1 MVSESLISLWL
12 AGGIGLLLSAVIE
25 QCMTPKPPLARPW
38 SAWALHS
45 GLWLFFYGL
54 LVLALG
60 RVWFAIVAET
70 AFILVLIL
78 VNNAKFKALREPFVF
93 HDYEYFTDAI
103 KHPRLYIPFLGW
115 GKFILAVIGFTLA
128 IIVLMLGEAVPVDRF
143 VITGQLGGIV
153 AIIISSGC
161 LLLAGNRYC
170 PQVAFQPSQDIIAIG
185 LGASLWRYGQAAFK
199 KPTQH
204 SPFDVERPKNR
215 LNQLPH
221 LVAMQSESFFD
232 PRSLHSAIRTE
243 VLSAFDATKQDSILS
258 GKLHVPAWGAN
269 TVRTEFAFLS
279 GIEGATLGVHQFN
292 PYRALAAGWHI
303 SSVASYL
310 KKLGYRTVCIHP
322 YPASFYQRNIVY
334 PKLGFDEFI
343 DISAFSE
350 EDQFGPYTA
359 DEAVGKKIID
369 IVKQSE
375 NPVFIFAITM
385 ENHGPL
391 HLETVE
397 AADISRAYHS
407 QPPEGFDDMTIYLR
421 HLKNADQMISY
432 IKQELLLCDR
442 LAGLCW
448 YGDHVPIMPMV
459 YEQCGYPSGEVDFLC
474 WTNRPIEESQK
485 DDNKS
490 LPAHQLS
497 ANWLNMMGLM

>member
-12 AGGIGLLLSAVIE
+12 AGSIGLLLSIVIE

-54 LVLALG
+54 LALTLG

-128 IIVLMLGEAVPVDRF
+128 IIVLMLGETVPVGRF
-143 VITGQLGGIV
+143 ELTGQLGGIIV
-153 AIIISSGC
+153 TIVTSGC
-161 LLLAGNRYC
+161 FLLLGNRYC
-170 PQVAFQPSQDIIAIG
+170 PKVTFQPSQDIIAIG
-185 LGASLWRYGQAAFK
+185 LGASLWRYAQAAWT
-199 KPTQH
+199 KPILH
-204 SPFDVERPKNR
+204 SPFEVEKPKNKHD
-215 LNQLPH
+215 QLPH
-221 LVAMQSESFFD
+221 LVAVQSESFFD
-232 PRSLHSAIRTE
+232 PRSLHSAIRTD
-243 VLSAFDATKQDSILS
+243 VLSAFDATKQASILS
-258 GKLHVPAWGAN
+258 GKLYVPAWGAN

-279 GIEGATLGVHQFN
+279 GIEGVTLGVHQFN

-310 KKLGYRTVCIHP
+310 KKIGYRTICIHP
-322 YPASFYQRNIVY
+322 YPASFYQRNVVY
-334 PKLGFDEFI
+334 PRLGFDEFI
-343 DISAFSE
+343 DITAFSKD
-350 EDQFGPYTA
+350 DQFGPYTG
-359 DEAVGKKIID
+359 DEAVGKKMID

-375 NPVFIFAITM
+375 TPVFVFAITM

-391 HLETVE
+391 HLETVS
-397 AADISRAYHS
+397 ATDVTRAYHA
-407 QPPEGFDDMTIYLR
+407 QPPTGFDDMTIYLR
-421 HLKNADQMISY
+421 HLKNADQMINY
-432 IKQELLLCDR
+432 LKQELLLCNR

-448 YGDHVPIMPMV
+448 YGDHVPIMPTV
-459 YEQCGYPSGEVDFLC
+459 YERCGYPAGEVDFLC
-474 WTNRPIEESQK
+474 WANRPIE
-485 DDNKS
+485 DNKKNANS
-490 LPAHQLS
+490 SLS
-497 ANWLNMMGLM
+497 AHELSAKWLNMMGLM

>member
-1 MVSESLISLWL
+1 MSESLISLL
-12 AGGIGLLLSAVIE
+12 IAGSIGLLLSIVIE
-25 QCMTPKPPLARPW
+25 QFMTPKAPLARPW
-38 SAWALHS
+38 PAWGLHI

-60 RVWFAIVAET
+60 RVWFAVVAET

-78 VNNAKFKALREPFVF
+78 VNNAKFRALREPFVF

-115 GKFILAVIGFTLA
+115 GKFILAAVGFILA
-128 IIVLMLGEAVPVDRF
+128 VIVLMLGEAVPVDRF
-143 VITGQLGGIV
+143 ALAGQLGGIV
-153 AIIISSGC
+153 AIIATSSC
-161 LLLAGNRYC
+161 LLLIGNRYC
-170 PQVAFQPSQDIIAIG
+170 PKVRFLPSQDIIALG
-185 LGASLWRYGQAAFK
+185 LGASLWRYAQAAFTQ
-199 KPTQH
+199 PIQH
-204 SPFDVERPKNR
+204 SPFEVKKPKNN

-221 LVAMQSESFFD
+221 LVAVQSESFFD
-232 PRSLHSAIRTE
+232 PRSLYSGIRAD
-243 VLSAFDATKQDSILS
+243 VLAAFDATKQDSILS
-258 GKLHVPAWGAN
+258 GKLNVPAWGAN

-279 GIEGATLGVHQFN
+279 GIEGTTLGVHQFN

-334 PKLGFDEFI
+334 PRLGFDEFI
-343 DISAFSE
+343 DISAFSDE
-350 EDQFGPYTA
+350 ERFGPYTA
-359 DEAVGKKIID
+359 DAAVAKKMIE
-369 IVKQSE
+369 IVQQSE
-375 NPVFIFAITM
+375 NPVFVFAITM

-397 AADISRAYHS
+397 AADIARVYDS
-407 QPPEGFDDMTIYLR
+407 QPPAGFDDMTIYLR
-421 HLKNADQMISY
+421 HLKNADQMINY
-432 IKQELLLCDR
+432 LKQALLQCNR

-448 YGDHVPIMPMV
+448 YGDHVPIMPTV
-459 YEQCGYPSGEVDFLC
+459 YDECAYPAGEVDFLC
-474 WTNRPIEESQK
+474 WVNRPIEESQK
-485 DDNKS
+485 NSNKNLS
-490 LPAHQLS
+490 AHQLS